1 MTKLKTPKK
10 IFSGVQNL
18 IITDTSSDSEKVYIK
33 YKGKEYRKAPKSLH
47 LTSLINSFKKQSF
60 QVCQKMISKEY
71 TTSMF
76 DQIEDLESNFMIIIF
91 DNSTPH
97 VLRSREIEVN
107 TMMAF
112 CVCNVKQDT
121 VYIELICSR
130 PKTGLGKKLINY
142 VYEYARLNN
151 KLSVTLSSVDTAMT
165 FYKKLGFKKSHS
177 DTLSSISNNEN
188 TIFMKK
194 PIEENVLLK
203 KMTNKAISK
212 RTRSKKST
220 YRSLQYSLRD
230 KPKKTIR
237 KKRYLRSIRT

>member
-1 MTKLKTPKK
+1 M
-10 IFSGVQNL
+10 

-151 KLSVTLSSVDTAMT
+151 KLSVTLSSVDQMA
-165 FYKKLGFKKSHS
+165 FIKNGFKKSHS
-177 DTLSSISNNEN
+177 DTLSHFNEN

-194 PIEENVLLK
+194 PLK
-203 KMTNKAISK
+203 KMYYKKNDKSNFKTHQSK
-212 RTRSKKST
+212 P
-220 YRSLQYSLRD
+220 L
-230 KPKKTIR
+230 
-237 KKRYLRSIRT
+237 